1 MLVITVGGQRVAA
14 AQQPT
19 QPLDTVRVTSRTG
32 VAAAEARSI
41 TVLGRD
47 DIARTAAR
55 TVGDLIAVRLG
66 TDLLTRSPASADI
79 ALRGA
84 SYEGVVILVD
94 GVRMRDAQSGH
105 FNLDLAVPTEAIE
118 RIEILRG
125 TSSALYGADAVGGV
139 INIVTRSG
147 AAPIRS
153 LTVGGGSFGSA
164 AVEAMAAADLAGT
177 RVSGAIDY
185 SRSDGHRT
193 GTDYRITQARGTM
206 ARNVSGGA
214 LKVNGGVG
222 VRHFGA
228 ADFYGAYPAYE
239 DTRTATAAANYDR
252 GIGAGWWLTARAD
265 ARRHG
270 DLFTLRRNDPAFYQ
284 NRHVS
289 WQSAEEVVVRRA
301 LSAETAVASGVSFED
316 FRLTSARLGNH
327 TEQRRAWY
335 TQATMSTG
343 RASLDAGARLDW
355 SSLRGSFFSPS
366 IAGSLPVGGRTVL
379 RASGARGFRAPTWT
393 ERYYVD
399 PANVG
404 NPNLSS
410 ELFWTGE
417 AGLFAAIT
425 QRASFD
431 GAVFVRRANDLVD
444 WAKPIGAPDTTK
456 WRTMNVDRATFRG
469 VEAQVT
475 VRDVAGADW
484 TLHGSGLDL
493 DASDAAGFRGKYA
506 LSPITKSLG
515 LNTTFRLRRARLG
528 VDGVGSRRV
537 GEDARFTANARL
549 TVPLRRTQLA
559 LDFFNLT
566 NAGYR
571 DVSGA
576 PIAGRAV
583 NVRLGWTGR

>member
-1 MLVITVGGQRVAA
+1 MLAMTVGGPRIAP

-32 VAAAEARSI
+32 VALTEARSV

-55 TVGDLIAVRLG
+55 TIGDLIAVRLG
-66 TDLLTRSPASADI
+66 ADLLARSPASADI

-94 GVRMRDAQSGH
+94 GVRVRDAQSGH
-105 FNLDLAVPTEAIE
+105 FNLDLAVPADAIE

-125 TSSALYGADAVGGV
+125 TNSALYGADAVGGV
-139 INIVTRSG
+139 INIVTRNG
-147 AAPIRS
+147 ATPVRS
-153 LTVGGGSFGSA
+153 LTIGGGSFGSA
-164 AVEAMAAADLAGT
+164 MVEAMAAAEVAGT
-177 RVSGAIDY
+177 RVSGAVDY

-193 GTDYRITQARGTM
+193 GTDYRITQARGTLS
-206 ARNVSGGA
+206 RPVGGGS

-239 DTRTATAAANYDR
+239 DTRTATAGASYDR

-289 WQSAEEVVVRRA
+289 WQSAEEIVVRRA
-301 LSAETAVASGVSFED
+301 ISADAAVASGVSLED
-316 FRLTSARLGNH
+316 FRLTSARLGDH
-327 TEQRRAWY
+327 DERRRAWF
-335 TQATMSTG
+335 TQATTGVG
-343 RASLDAGARLDW
+343 RASLDAGARVDW
-355 SSLRGSFFSPS
+355 SSLWGAFLSPS
-366 IAGSLPVGGRTVL
+366 VAVSLPAGSRAVL
-379 RASGARGFRAPTWT
+379 RASAARGFRAPTWT
-393 ERYYVD
+393 ERYYSD

-410 ELFWTGE
+410 ERFWTSEIGVL
-417 AGLFAAIT
+417 ATIT
-425 QRASFD
+425 PRVSFD
-431 GAVFVRRANDLVD
+431 GAVFVRRADDLVD
-444 WAKPIGAPDTTK
+444 WAKPIGAPDSAK
-456 WRTMNVDRATFRG
+456 WRTMNVDRATFGG
-469 VEAQVT
+469 VEAQLT

-515 LNTTFRLRRARLG
+515 LNTTFRLRRATLG
-528 VDGVGSRRV
+528 VDGVGSRRA
-537 GEDARFTANARL
+537 GEDGRFTANAR
-549 TVPLRRTQLA
+549 VAIPLRSAQLA

-583 NVRLGWTGR
+583 NLRLGWMGR